1 MKYLAIIT
9 ITPALLFLLI
19 VGSGCYF
26 LYLILNK
33 IYVFLKKRVRK
44 NKKVNDKIK
53 FTSYGK

>member
-19 VGSGCYF
+19 VGCGCYF

-33 IYVFLKKRVRK
+33 IYVFLKDRFRK

-53 FTSYGK
+53 FTTYGK